1 MTNPLGVPLLLL
13 QAGGGSAVSG
23 FAFELLAM
31 VAIIYFIM
39 WRPQQKARRQREDRL
54 RALKRG
60 DEVVTAGGIVGEVV
74 HIRESAKDG
83 GGNRMDDRITIK
95 SGESRLIVTRGRI
108 DQVIG
113 TTAVTPATNNPAT

>member
-1 MTNPLGVPLLLL
+1 MTNPLGIPLLLL
-13 QAGGGSAVSG
+13 QAGGGGALSPYLFQFV
-23 FAFELLAM
+23 LI

-39 WRPQQKARRQREDRL
+39 WRPQQKARRQREETL

-74 HIRESAKDG
+74 HIRESSKDG
-83 GGNRMDDRITIK
+83 GGNRMDDRVTIK

-108 DQVIG
+108 DHVIG
-113 TTAVTPATNNPAT
+113 TTAVTPATNNPPT

>member
-1 MTNPLGVPLLLL
+1 MMNPLGVPSLLL
-13 QAGGGSAVSG
+13 QAAGGSALSPYLFQFV
-23 FAFELLAM
+23 LI

-39 WRPQQKARRQREDRL
+39 WRPQQKARRQREETL

-74 HIRESAKDG
+74 HIRESSKDG
-83 GGNRMDDRITIK
+83 GGNRMDDRVTIK

-113 TTAVTPATNNPAT
+113 TAAVTPAAGNPTT